1 MQIDAND
8 LPLERAYHWEK
19 TQGSVVY
26 LTQPMVG
33 GFVRDITWAEA
44 LDEARRMAAHL
55 QSLGFAPG
63 SKIAILAKNSAHFI
77 LADLAIWIAGYVSVA
92 LYPTLNGDTIRYI
105 IEHSDSKLL
114 FVGKL
119 DMWQAQASSVPEGLP
134 CIAFPLAPDTNF
146 PRWDEL
152 VIRTEPMPGDPVRGA
167 EDSAILV
174 YTSGSTGRPKGVE
187 HTFRSMAVSAK
198 GISQVLTMSSRD
210 RLISYLPLA
219 HVFERTAVEMASLAN
234 GMHVFF
240 AESLDTFVADI
251 RRARPTLFHSVPRL
265 WLKFQLGVF
274 EKLPE
279 RRLQRL
285 LKIPVVSGLIKRKI
299 LGGLGLDH
307 ARLAISGSA
316 PIPPELIQWYRDLG
330 LELLEGYAMSEN
342 FAYSHISLPGRSRV
356 GYVGHALPDVQVR
369 ISPVGEIL
377 VKSPGEM
384 KGYYKQP
391 ELTRESYT
399 DDGFLKTG
407 DRGEIDDDGRL
418 KITGRVKELFKTSK
432 GKYVSPAPIENLL
445 NADHHVEM
453 SCVTG
458 SALPAPF
465 ALVLLAEPLRKQLK
479 GNDSDKGKI
488 EHALLELLGN
498 VNNQIEEYERLGFLV
513 IVNGEWTIENDLL
526 TPTMKLKRSVVE
538 ATYAPHVERWVST
551 NSKIIWQA

>member
-1 MQIDAND
+1 MQIDASD

-19 TQGSVVY
+19 TQGSTVF
-26 LTQPMVG
+26 LTQPMG
-33 GFVRDITWAEA
+33 GGATRDITWAQA

-63 SKIAILAKNSAHFI
+63 SKIAILAKNSAHFL
-77 LADLAIWIAGYVSVA
+77 LADLAIWMAGYVSVA

-105 IEHSDSKLL
+105 IEHSESKLL

-119 DMWQAQASSVPEGLP
+119 DTWKEQAGAVPQGLP
-134 CIAFPLAPDTNF
+134 CIAFPLAPQTSF
-146 PRWDEL
+146 PQWDDL
-152 VIRTEPMPGDPVRGA
+152 IKRTQPMAGNPVRGA

-198 GISQVLTMSSRD
+198 GIGGVLKLSNED

-219 HVFERTAVEMASLAN
+219 HVFERAAVEMASLAN
-234 GMHVFF
+234 GSHVFF
-240 AESLDTFVADI
+240 AESLDTFVADVQ
-251 RRARPTLFHSVPRL
+251 RARPTLFHSVPRL

-274 EKLPE
+274 TKLPE
-279 RRLQRL
+279 RRLRRL
-285 LKIPVVSGLIKRKI
+285 LRIPILSGLIKKKI
-299 LGGLGLDH
+299 LKGLGLDQ

-356 GYVGHALPDVQVR
+356 GYVGHALPGVQVR
-369 ISPVGEIL
+369 ISPEGEIL
-377 VKSPGEM
+377 VKSPGDM
-384 KGYYKQP
+384 KCYYKQP

-407 DRGEIDDDGRL
+407 DRGEIDSDGRL

-432 GKYVSPAPIENLL
+432 GKYVSPAPIENLI

-465 ALVLLAEPLRKQLK
+465 ALVLLAEQIRKQLK
-479 GNDSDKGKI
+479 AGQGDKR
-488 EHALLELLGN
+488 EVEQALQNLLAA
-498 VNNQIEEYERLGFLV
+498 VNSQIEEYERLDFLV
-513 IVNGEWTIENDLL
+513 VVKDEWTIENDLL

-538 ATYAPHVERWVST
+538 THYEPHIERWVST
-551 NSKIIWQA
+551 KSKIIWQD